1 MPQLSFRYF
10 LLLFLFGFFSCESLP
25 PEVEKTDVVELSPQI
40 AQQISDSITS
50 TTPVQLADGLSLKLW
65 ASDSLLSDPVAL
77 YMDPQGRAFVTSTS
91 RGNNSEFDIRGH
103 QDWMTQSISWQNLEE
118 RKAFLHNELAEE
130 TPEKNDW
137 FPDLNGDTVSNWLD
151 LTVEKEKVIRIE
163 DTDGDG
169 IADFSHT
176 FVEGFHEEYT
186 DVAGGFNGH
195 NGDYFLGVA
204 PDLWRLKDANND
216 GTVDEMT
223 SIVHG
228 FQVHIGFG
236 GHGMSGVKV
245 GPDGKIYWG
254 IGDIGFNVTDQS
266 GKNWFYPNQGGIFR
280 ANPDGSDFEVFARGL
295 RNTHE
300 FDWDAYGNL
309 ISVDNDG
316 DYPNEQERLVYIV
329 NGSDAGWRS
338 NWQYGKYTDPDNNRY
353 NVWMDEKLYKPR
365 FEGQAAYIIPPIQNY
380 HSGPTG
386 LKYQPGTALGGK
398 YPNHFFVV
406 EFPGTA
412 SRAKIHAFELEPNGA
427 SFQLKQEE
435 VIAQGVLATGLD
447 IGADGSLYFSDWIT
461 GWTPKNYGRIWKLT
475 DSASV
480 GAALQKEVQTMLQE
494 DLSDLDQESLFAR
507 LGHIDRRI
515 RQNAQFELAT
525 RGRSVSEELLE
536 TARSSPNE
544 FARLH
549 ALWAITQLIRN
560 EKAEP
565 IVLSEFLNDTDP
577 EIRAQAAR
585 LIGDIRFGG
594 VGEQLAELLQD
605 PSPRVRFF
613 AAEAIART
621 AYAPAIQGIIQM
633 LEENDDQDLYLRFAG
648 ANALAS
654 INQTEPVVELVS
666 HEQVALRIAAVVA
679 LRRMKNPGV
688 AEFLGDENEWVV
700 TEAARAIHDDFS
712 IPEALPA
719 LAEYLDR
726 ETPFQNEALLRRV
739 LSANS
744 RLGRPADLQRLI
756 RFGVDANAS
765 ALLRAEALAAIT
777 VWGSPSVLDRVD
789 GRYRG
794 KEKRDAAPV
803 VLAMLPH
810 IPGLLQEPSVKLR
823 IKTLQMVGELGMN
836 EHTQTLLTML
846 KRDREPEVRSQVMKS
861 LVKLEPEELSKAIQT
876 GLLDQDEAVRKTAL
890 RLVPE
895 LAVSN
900 GEKVRLLA
908 IPIKEGSA
916 KEKQVAIASLVDF
929 PGEEADGVISFF
941 LDRWEENRLP
951 GTFQLELSEAIA
963 SSSNQ
968 SLKNRLLALQNSEN
982 TDPLVQFADLLNG
995 GNSEEGGRVFWRNSS
1010 AQCTRCH
1017 AMWNEGEKVGPNLTG
1032 IGSRLSRE
1040 SLLLALVAPSQEL
1053 AMGYG
1058 TAVLQLKNG
1067 ETTSGVLIKETAT
1080 EYHLQTNRVEPV
1092 RYAKG
1097 NVTSIQMAPSAMP
1110 NMSLILSRRE
1120 IRDVVAYLAEL
1131 E

>member
-10 LLLFLFGFFSCESLP
+10 LLVFLFGSFSCESLP
-25 PEVEKTDVVELSPQI
+25 PEVEKTDIVELSPQV

-50 TTPVQLADGLSLKLW
+50 ATPVQLADGLSLKLW

-176 FVEGFHEEYT
+176 FVEGFHEEIT
-186 DVAGGFNGH
+186 DVAGGFTGYNGE
-195 NGDYFLGVA
+195 YFLGVA
-204 PDLWRLKDANND
+204 PDLWRLKDRNND

-365 FEGQAAYIIPPIQNY
+365 FDRQAAYIIPPIQNY

-549 ALWAITQLIRN
+549 ALWAISQLIRN

-679 LRRMKNPGV
+679 LRRMKHPGV
-688 AEFLGDENEWVV
+688 AEFLGDESEWVV

-712 IPEALPA
+712 IPEAMPA

-726 ETPFQNEALLRRV
+726 ETPFQNGALLRRV

-777 VWGSPSVLDRVD
+777 VWDSPSVLDRVD

-794 KEKRDAAPV
+794 KEKRDAEPV

-810 IPGLLQEPSVKLR
+810 IPELLQEPSVKLR
-823 IKTLQMVGELGMN
+823 IKTLQMVGELGMD

-846 KRDREPEVRSQVMKS
+846 ERDRTSEVRSQVINS
-861 LVKLEPEELSKAIQT
+861 LVKLEPEELSKAIQA

-890 RLVPE
+890 RFVPE

-908 IPIKEGSA
+908 IPIKEGNA
-916 KEKQVAIASLVDF
+916 QEKQVAIASLVDF
-929 PGEEADGVISFF
+929 PGEEADGVIGFF

-951 GTFQLELSEAIA
+951 GIFQLELSEAIA

-968 SLKNRLLALQNSEN
+968 SLKDRLLALQNSEN

-995 GNSEEGGRVFWRNSS
+995 GNSEEGGRIFWRNSS

-1032 IGSRLSRE
+1032 IGNRLSRE

-1053 AMGYG
+1053 AIGYG

-1097 NVTSIQMAPSAMP
+1097 NVTSIQMASSAMP

-1120 IRDVVAYLAEL
+1120 IRDVVAYLAGL

>member
-1 MPQLSFRYF
+1 MPK
-10 LLLFLFGFFSCESLP
+10 LLLRFCCILCVLSCLSCESLP
-25 PEVEKTDVVELSPQI
+25 PEVPKAGIVQLDPALARE
-40 AQQISDSITS
+40 ISDSITAV
-50 TTPVQLADGLSLKLW
+50 TPVQLADGLTLTLW
-65 ASDSLLSDPVAL
+65 ASDSLLQDPVAL

-103 QDWMTQSISWQNLEE
+103 QDWMTQSISWQQLAE
-118 RKAFLHNELAEE
+118 RKQFLHNTLSTES
-130 TPEKNDW
+130 PEKNDW
-137 FPDLNGDTVSNWLD
+137 FPDLNGDSVSNWLD

-186 DVAGGFNGH
+186 DVAGGFTGH

-204 PDLWRLKDANND
+204 PDLWRLSDANQD

-254 IGDIGFNVTDQS
+254 IGDIGFNVTDQT

-280 ANPDGSDFEVFARGL
+280 ANPDGSDFEVFAAGL

-353 NVWMDEKLYKPR
+353 NVWIDENMYKPR
-365 FEGQAAYIIPPIQNY
+365 FEGQAAHIIPPIQNY
-380 HSGPTG
+380 HAGPTG

-406 EFPGTA
+406 EFPGAA
-412 SRAKIHAFELEPNGA
+412 SRAKLHAFELEANGA
-427 SFQLKQEE
+427 GFQMKQEQI
-435 VIAQGVLATGLD
+435 IAQGVLATGLD

-461 GWTPKNYGRIWKLT
+461 GWSPKDYGRIWKL
-475 DSASV
+475 SNEEFE
-480 GAALQKEVQTMLQE
+480 GAALQQEVETMLQE
-494 DLSDLDQESLFAR
+494 DLSDLDREELFAR
-507 LGHIDRRI
+507 LGHIDKRI
-515 RQNAQFELAT
+515 RQYAQFELAS
-525 RGRSVSEELLE
+525 RGLAVSEELLE
-536 TARSSPNE
+536 IARSSPNE
-544 FARLH
+544 FARIH
-549 ALWAITQLIRN
+549 ALWAVAQLVRN
-560 EKAEP
+560 AEAKP
-565 IVLSEFLNDTDP
+565 IVLTEFLSDTDP

-585 LIGDIRFGG
+585 LIGDIRFGDAG
-594 VGEQLAELLQD
+594 DQLVELLKDQ
-605 PSPRVRFF
+605 SSRVRFF

-621 AYAPAIQGIIQM
+621 AYAPAIPAIIRM
-633 LEENDDQDLYLRFAG
+633 LEDNNDEDVYLRFVG

-654 INQTEPVVELVS
+654 TGKPEPIIELAS

-679 LRRMKNPGV
+679 LRRMKHPGV

-700 TEAARAIHDDFS
+700 TEVARAIHDDFS

-726 ETPFQNEALLRRV
+726 DKPFQNEPLMRRV

-756 RFGVDANAS
+756 RFAVESKTSDV
-765 ALLRAEALAAIT
+765 LRAEALSVIT
-777 VWGSPSVLDRVD
+777 VWENPSVLDRVD

-794 KEKRDAAPV
+794 PDKRDRTPV
-803 VLAMLPH
+803 VMAMLPH
-810 IPGLLQEPSVKLR
+810 VPTLLGESPLAVKLG
-823 IKTLQMVGELGMN
+823 TVQMVGKLGMT
-836 EHTQTLLTML
+836 EYAVKLLEL
-846 KRDREPEVRSQVMKS
+846 IQQDRELRMRSAAIIAVSEMESDSVGDAIKFGLLDQEPEVRQVALS
-861 LVKLEPEELSKAIQT
+861 LIPDLPMSDK
-876 GLLDQDEAVRKTAL
+876 
-890 RLVPE
+890 
-895 LAVSN
+895 
-900 GEKVRLLA
+900 EKVFLLS
-908 IPIKEGSA
+908 IPIKEGTRT
-916 KEKQVAIASLVDF
+916 EKQTALATLASI
-929 PGEEADGVISFF
+929 PGEDADGVLSFF
-941 LDRWEENRLP
+941 LARWEEGRFSAE
-951 GTFQLELSEAIA
+951 FQLELAEAIH

-968 SLKNRLLALQNSEN
+968 SLKDRLTAIQPDEDA
-982 TDPLVQFADLLNG
+982 DPLTQYADLLDG
-995 GNSEEGGRVFWRNSS
+995 GNARSGRNVFWQNSS
-1010 AQCTRCH
+1010 AQCARCH
-1017 AMWNEGEKVGPNLTG
+1017 SMGNNGAKVGPDLAGVGN
-1032 IGSRLSRE
+1032 RLSRE
-1040 SLLLALVAPSQEL
+1040 SLLLSLIAPSEEL
-1053 AMGYG
+1053 ALGYG
-1058 TAVLQLKNG
+1058 VAVLKMKNG
-1067 ETTSGVLIKETAT
+1067 ETASGILVKETAT

-1120 IRDVVAYLAEL
+1120 IRDLVAYLAGL